1 MLLATYI
8 NLLEQGSSTL
18 AESYSVLAE
27 GHSEEAEIVGQA
39 GRFRAQCLRQAD
51 RLGPA
56 RQRYGD
62 HPAPP
67 PDRLHQPGLQSARS
81 GGLGL
86 LRDLHEVYDYA
97 SHLQIAWTVVGQAAQ
112 GNTDE
117 ELVTVAEDSKAEIA
131 VQVAWLTTQLKTASA
146 QVLLVAE

>member
-1 MLLATYI
+1 MHLASYI
-8 NLLEQGSSTL
+8 HLLEQGSSTL
-18 AESYSVLAE
+18 ADSYAVLAE
-27 GHSEEAEIVGQA
+27 GHSEEAEIVAQATRFEGQCRRHA
-39 GRFRAQCLRQAD
+39 A

-56 RQRYGD
+56 RERYGD

-67 PDRLHQPGLQSARS
+67 PDRLHQPGLEEARS

-97 SHLQIAWTVVGQAAQ
+97 SHLLIAWTIVGQAAK

-117 ELVTVAEDSKAEIA
+117 ELVSVAEDCRGEMAL
-131 VQVAWLTTQLKTASA
+131 QVAWLTTQVKTASA

>member
-1 MLLATYI
+1 MHLTSYI
-8 NLLEQGSSTL
+8 HLLEQGSSTL
-18 AESYSVLAE
+18 ANSYTVLAE
-27 GHSEEAEIVGQA
+27 GHPEEAEILAQA
-39 GRFRAQCLRQAD
+39 TRFRSQCRNHAE

-67 PDRLHQPGLQSARS
+67 PDRLHQPGLEEARS

-97 SHLQIAWTVVGQAAQ
+97 SHLQIAWTIVGQAAQ

-117 ELVTVAEDSKAEIA
+117 ELVSVAEECRSQIA
-131 VQVAWLTTQLKTASA
+131 VQVAWLTTQVKTASA

>member
-1 MLLATYI
+1 MHLASYI
-8 NLLEQGSSTL
+8 HLLEQGSSTL
-18 AESYSVLAE
+18 ADSYTVLAE
-27 GHSEEAEIVGQA
+27 GHSEEAEIVAQA
-39 GRFRAQCLRQAD
+39 TRFCAQCRRHAE

-56 RQRYGD
+56 RERYGD

-67 PDRLHQPGLQSARS
+67 PDRLHQPGLEEARS

-86 LRDLHEVYDYA
+86 LRDLHEVFDSA
-97 SHLQIAWTVVGQAAQ
+97 SHLQIAWTIVGQAAQ

-117 ELVTVAEDSKAEIA
+117 ELVSVAGDCRGEIA
-131 VQVAWLTTQLKTASA
+131 LQVAWLTTQVKTASA

>member
-1 MLLATYI
+1 LHLATYI
-8 NLLEQGSSTL
+8 HLLEDGSSTL
-18 AESYSVLAE
+18 ADSYTVLAE
-27 GHSEEAEIVGQA
+27 GHPQEPEVVAQA
-39 GRFRAQCLRQAD
+39 TRFRAQCRQHAD

-56 RQRYGD
+56 RGRYGD

-67 PDRLHQPGLQSARS
+67 PDRLHLSGLEEARS

-97 SHLQIAWTVVGQAAQ
+97 SHLQIAWTIVGQAAQ
-112 GNTDE
+112 GNQDE
-117 ELVTVAEDSKAEIA
+117 ELVAVAGDCRGQIA
-131 VQVAWLTTQLKTASA
+131 VQTAWLTTQVKTASA

>member
-1 MLLATYI
+1 MHLASYI
-8 NLLEQGSSTL
+8 HLLEQGSLTL
-18 AESYSVLAE
+18 ADSYTVLAE
-27 GHSEEAEIVGQA
+27 GHSEEAEIVAQA
-39 GRFRAQCLRQAD
+39 TRFRAQCRNHAQ

-67 PDRLHQPGLQSARS
+67 PDRLHQPGLEEARS

-97 SHLQIAWTVVGQAAQ
+97 SHLQIAWTIVGQAAQ

-117 ELVTVAEDSKAEIA
+117 ELVSVAGDCRAEIA
-131 VQVAWLTTQLKTASA
+131 VQVAWLTTQVKTASA